1 MKSPFND
8 ERKTPMHRT
17 LRGTAAAAALLVLSG
32 ALVACSTDLP
42 ADTPSGGTGG
52 GTAPDVAFESPEAG
66 LDTSYPEFGDLPDDF
81 TVGFMNIFSAIPSL
95 KAGQDAAQKAVE
107 DAGGTFLAKDDQL
120 DVTTQVNHC
129 NEFLSQGV
137 DALLLYPLDPSA
149 LTPCF
154 TAAKDAGVVVVLIN
168 SPISPADGLIDGT
181 SADIIQG
188 FDNAAYQRAKL
199 VAETAPGSSYAI
211 IGLAA
216 PVAAL
221 AFYAERQ
228 KYWADQFGLEFTGQI
243 DAQTDNAAGASTAAS
258 AILAKYPD
266 VGTIFT
272 YNDNTALATATTAK
286 SSGRADARVLGSDGQ
301 TSGVDAVKSG
311 ALFATVWIDWATI
324 GKNQADAALSL
335 LADPNADIAPFV
347 ATNVELVT
355 KDNAD
360 SITTFG

>member
-1 MKSPFND
+1 MN
-8 ERKTPMHRT
+8 RT
-17 LRGTAAAAALLVLSG
+17 LRGVAAAAALIVLG
-32 ALVACSTDLP
+32 GGLVACSTDLP
-42 ADTPSGGTGG
+42 TENPTAGSGGGQ
-52 GTAPDVAFESPEAG
+52 APDVAFESPEAD
-66 LDTSYPEFGDLPDDF
+66 LATSYPDFGDLPPGF
-81 TVGFMNIFSAIPSL
+81 TVGFMNIFAAIPSL

-129 NEFLSQGV
+129 NEFLAQGV

-154 TAAKDAGVVVVLIN
+154 TAAKEAGVVVTLIN
-168 SPISPADGLIDGT
+168 SPISPDDGLIDGT

-188 FDNAAYQRAKL
+188 FDNAAYQRAKA
-199 VAETAPGSSYAI
+199 VADVAPGSSYAI

-221 AFYAERQ
+221 SFFAERQ
-228 KYWADQFGLEFTGQI
+228 KYWADAFGLEFLGQI

-301 TSGVDAVKSG
+301 ASGVAAVKSG
-311 ALFATVWIDWATI
+311 DLFATVWIDWATI

-335 LADPNADIAPFV
+335 LADPDADIAPFV
-347 ATNVELVT
+347 GTNVELVT
-355 KDNAD
+355 PDNAD
-360 SITTFG
+360 SIHTFG